1 MAILVFSEFKGFIMN
16 DGQKNIKALLFIT
29 GRGLGGD
36 AVIAL
41 NIIKELSNNG
51 VNCEIALD
59 ESAPGLLFKKKGL
72 SWHKIAIPQA
82 GGHAASGSSTLKA
95 GTNTLTAVFKARK
108 LIKDLNIDLV
118 VGVIGGGA
126 VIGCL
131 AAKLA
136 KVPAIGILS
145 TPLDTKVCTKL
156 NDSIIFPENPLFDS
170 DEIPDTLHKSFF
182 PINRDILKGTKENAL
197 MKMGEHCKK
206 ISEENP
212 NAVKF
217 DESKKTILFSS
228 GSTLFEKT
236 AKAISNYSKIAA
248 DYNLVIIGDPLE
260 KEYLDWFNPDK
271 IINLGYIDWIADLY
285 TLVDCAV
292 LTDDGLMLHEAMA
305 CNLPTIILTKV
316 KYGRYHDMASIFK
329 GATIEA
335 DLDNLEYSIDEIFSN
350 LDNYKY
356 NTAEYADKIIDSTEN
371 IANII
376 LKDFNE

>member
-1 MAILVFSEFKGFIMN
+1 MK

-41 NIIKELSNNG
+41 NIINKLSNNG

-59 ESAPGLLFKKKGL
+59 ESAPGLLFKKKGF
-72 SWHKIAIPQA
+72 SWYKTAIPQA

-95 GTNTLTAVFKARK
+95 GTNTLVAVFKARR
-108 LIKDLNIDLV
+108 LIKDLGVDLV
-118 VGVIGGGA
+118 IGVIGGGA
-126 VIGCL
+126 IVGCL

-156 NDSIIFPENPLFDS
+156 NDSILFPENPLFDS
-170 DEIPDTLHKSFF
+170 DEIPDNLHKSFF
-182 PINRDILKGTKENAL
+182 PINMAILEGNKEHAL
-197 MKMGEHCKK
+197 MKMKDHCKNL
-206 ISEENP
+206 EENP
-212 NAVKF
+212 NAIEF

-236 AKAISNYSKIAA
+236 AKAISNYSKIAN

-260 KEYLDWFNPDK
+260 KEYLDLFNQDK

-305 CNLPTIILTKV
+305 CSLPTIILTKV
-316 KYGRYHDMASIFK
+316 KYGRYHDMASVFK
-329 GATIEA
+329 GATIES

-350 LDNYKY
+350 FEDYKSK
-356 NTAEYADKIIDSTEN
+356 TAEYAEKIIDSTEN
-371 IANII
+371 ITNII
-376 LKDFNE
+376 LKDFND